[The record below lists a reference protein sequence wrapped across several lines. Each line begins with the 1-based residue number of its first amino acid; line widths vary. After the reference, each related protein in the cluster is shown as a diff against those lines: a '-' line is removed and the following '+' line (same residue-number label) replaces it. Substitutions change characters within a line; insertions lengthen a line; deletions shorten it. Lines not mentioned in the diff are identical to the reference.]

1 MKGLRAALVIK
12 YKMIFKVFYQADKTR
27 SPRRETTQILYLDLD
42 VKDEKEGIIAGR
54 EVIAKNTDYIV
65 EFIDALSDEALEYE
79 RENTDVTITTF

>member
-1 MKGLRAALVIK
+1 
-12 YKMIFKVFYQADKTR
+12 MIFKVFYQADKTR